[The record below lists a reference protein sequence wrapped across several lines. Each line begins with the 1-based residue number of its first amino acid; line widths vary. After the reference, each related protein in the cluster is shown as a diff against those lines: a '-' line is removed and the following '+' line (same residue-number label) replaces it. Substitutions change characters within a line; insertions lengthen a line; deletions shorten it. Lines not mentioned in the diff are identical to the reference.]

1 MTWTAYCG
9 TPTFGGHKFV
19 TVTNEHSQPAKPGSV
34 PGRTGKTGRSMEDE
48 GINGR
53 KMEVRKGNAEA
64 KDRFGQSGFDRCD
77 SPLILLSL
85 NSLNPDSGSGKAL

>member
-1 MTWTAYCG
+1 
-9 TPTFGGHKFV
+9 
-19 TVTNEHSQPAKPGSV
+19 
-34 PGRTGKTGRSMEDE
+34 MEDE